1 MRRKGGVQPSSSF
14 CRYISNLKRNSP
26 EEYAAALYQFYNDE
40 RLVEK
45 LIVNPTSLERPFYQK
60 YDPCVVSYLPR
71 ELPDGTFAIAQE
83 HTTDSLQMLLKADF
97 MTDVY
102 KRQAYWFPCSADW
115 GRYSS
120 ALATFFVT
128 CSPWR

>member
-1 MRRKGGVQPSSSF
+1 MARYR
-14 CRYISNLKRNSP
+14 RYIENVIVFNPTIHNFINFLLSKLKRISP

-71 ELPDGTFAIAQE
+71 ELPKPPLRSTQR
-83 HTTDSLQMLLKADF
+83 T
-97 MTDVY
+97 VCRCY
-102 KRQAYWFPCSADW
+102 
-115 GRYSS
+115 
-120 ALATFFVT
+120 
-128 CSPWR
+128 